1 VSFSPDEKIL
11 VSAMREPT
19 LHAWQLSG
27 SKDLPMPG
35 YPIRVQSFDWTAST
49 RYLATSG
56 SDRLVLLTFLTEDN
70 PLARTPLLLAPYK
83 AVVARVACHPRKE
96 IVAVGF
102 DDGLVLLVRI
112 PDGAEIIIKAPDDSK
127 ITALK
132 WNPTGT
138 ELAVGSENQFCR
150 VFRMK

>member
-1 VSFSPDEKIL
+1 
-11 VSAMREPT
+11 
-19 LHAWQLSG
+19 
-27 SKDLPMPG
+27 MPG

-49 RYLATSG
+49 RYLATRG

-70 PLARTPLLLAPYK
+70 PLARTPLLLAPYE

-102 DDGLVLLVRI
+102 DDGLVLPVRI

-127 ITALK
+127 ITAVC
-132 WNPTGT
+132 T
-138 ELAVGSENQFCR
+138 ENLIR
-150 VFRMK
+150 VDEVRESPRLTR